1 MLSRPQMSNGYGGTD
16 PSWQANWQRVLNQ
29 PFSSTGCVTL
39 RAHTLTHTHT
49 HTHTHT
55 QSRLM
60 PRHTHTRAIKSN
72 GVCPVAGRESPLMSA
87 SHNDIIASDGACWG
101 ILFHAI
107 GMLQMS
113 TRTAHRWWWQKSA
126 LTPDLFGFSFW
137 QGTAALW
144 IPPSDAWRRQLFSAV
159 E

>member
-1 MLSRPQMSNGYGGTD
+1 MAARTQVDKQTGRESWISHFPQQDAWPWG
-16 PSWQANWQRVLNQ
+16 
-29 PFSSTGCVTL
+29 
-39 RAHTLTHTHT
+39 HTHSYT
-49 HTHTHT
+49 HRHTDTEQTHA
-55 QSRLM
+55 Q
-60 PRHTHTRAIKSN
+60 THTRAIKSN

-107 GMLQMS
+107 GMLQTS

-126 LTPDLFGFSFW
+126 LTPDLFGFGFW
-137 QGTAALW
+137 QGTTALW
-144 IPPSDAWRRQLFSAV
+144 IPPSEAWRRRLFSAV